1 MLCSFITKNFT
12 KIFMHSEV
20 RKNLLVPIPYC
31 KTALCQNFLNNTST
45 YLCSIM
51 GVYLFYRT
59 MYLYVCFVYVN
70 DKRQTIVEIRSKTFW
85 VYLEVESWMAA
96 DPHISTTY
104 STIKIIIY
112 CHICISVWVFEEYL
126 CLLIALMFLIFEETK
141 FEVSISCPVLQIL
154 AYYLLRCCCN
164 PRQFVSKR
172 FGLWV

>member
-31 KTALCQNFLNNTST
+31 KTALC
-45 YLCSIM
+45 SIM
-51 GVYLFYRT
+51 GVYLFYLT
-59 MYLYVCFVYVN
+59 YVCFIYVN
-70 DKRQTIVEIRSKTFW
+70 DKRRTIVEIRSKTFW

-96 DPHISTTY
+96 DPHTSTTY

-126 CLLIALMFLIFEETK
+126 CLLIALIFLIFEETK
-141 FEVSISCPVLQIL
+141 FEVSISCPVFQTL
-154 AYYLLRCCCN
+154 AYYL
-164 PRQFVSKR
+164 
-172 FGLWV
+172 

>member
-31 KTALCQNFLNNTST
+31 KTALCQNFLNKSICVRSWGCIYFIGLWT
-45 YLCSIM
+45 Y
-51 GVYLFYRT
+51 T
-59 MYLYVCFVYVN
+59 YVCFVYVN

-126 CLLIALMFLIFEETK
+126 CLLIPLMFLIFEETK
-141 FEVSISCPVLQIL
+141 FEVSISCPVFQLL
-154 AYYLLRCCCN
+154 AYCLLRCCCN
-164 PRQFVSKR
+164 PRHFVSKR